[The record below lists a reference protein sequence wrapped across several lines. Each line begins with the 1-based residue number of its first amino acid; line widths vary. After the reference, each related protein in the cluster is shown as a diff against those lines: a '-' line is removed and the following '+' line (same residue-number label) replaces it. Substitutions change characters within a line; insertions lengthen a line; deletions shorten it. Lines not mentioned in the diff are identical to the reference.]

1 MTDWT
6 CRQVILDL
14 LIEYEDGTMPAP
26 DRADFERHV
35 EMCPPC
41 VRFLTTYRA
50 TGKTLKLLEH
60 GGPAIS
66 VQFSP
71 DGRRLA
77 TVSADRTLRVWDVT
91 PDERSPA
98 DLLELVACRVPFRV
112 EGGQA
117 VHFSV
122 FPQRCPDRL

>member
-14 LIEYEDGTMPAP
+14 LIEYEDGTMPAA

-50 TGKTLKLLEH
+50 TGKTLKLLKLEEI
-60 GGPAIS
+60 PSDLAQS
-66 VQFSP
+66 VLAFVRARA
-71 DGRRLA
+71 GRKA
-77 TVSADRTLRVWDVT
+77 
-91 PDERSPA
+91 
-98 DLLELVACRVPFRV
+98 
-112 EGGQA
+112 
-117 VHFSV
+117 
-122 FPQRCPDRL
+122 

>member
-14 LIEYEDGTMPAP
+14 LIEYEDGTMPAA

-50 TGKTLKLLEH
+50 TGKTLKLLKPEEI
-60 GGPAIS
+60 PSDLAQS
-66 VQFSP
+66 V
-71 DGRRLA
+71 LA
-77 TVSADRTLRVWDVT
+77 FVRAR
-91 PDERSPA
+91 A
-98 DLLELVACRVPFRV
+98 GKKA
-112 EGGQA
+112 
-117 VHFSV
+117 
-122 FPQRCPDRL
+122 

>member
-14 LIEYEDGTMPAP
+14 LIEYEDGTMPAS

-50 TGKTLKLLEH
+50 TWKTLKLLKLEEI
-60 GGPAIS
+60 PSDLAQS
-66 VQFSP
+66 V
-71 DGRRLA
+71 LA
-77 TVSADRTLRVWDVT
+77 FVRAR
-91 PDERSPA
+91 A
-98 DLLELVACRVPFRV
+98 GKKA
-112 EGGQA
+112 
-117 VHFSV
+117 
-122 FPQRCPDRL
+122 

>member
-14 LIEYEDGTMPAP
+14 LIEYEDGTMPAA

-50 TGKTLKLLEH
+50 TGKTLKLLKLEEI
-60 GGPAIS
+60 PSDLAQS
-66 VQFSP
+66 V
-71 DGRRLA
+71 LA
-77 TVSADRTLRVWDVT
+77 FVRAR
-91 PDERSPA
+91 A
-98 DLLELVACRVPFRV
+98 GKKA
-112 EGGQA
+112 
-117 VHFSV
+117 
-122 FPQRCPDRL
+122 